1 MKYAIGIDIGGTKIS
16 AVVGSSG
23 GRILARMVVPT
34 LKGKKARVCVNR
46 LADCVADLV
55 RRSGIAKNRIR
66 GIGICIPGAVD
77 PAAGKVPK
85 SPHLDGWRG
94 IPLKEIFTRR
104 FRLPV
109 HMNNDANAAAMAEKL
124 FGQGRGVRNFIYITV
139 STGIG
144 AGIIAGG
151 ELIEGAS
158 YVAGEIGHM
167 TVEARGRKWKM
178 GERGVLEAYGSGT
191 AVARYVREKLKSKTP
206 SRCARYMDENGRL
219 TARAVGAA
227 AARKDPLALEAYRQ
241 AGYYFGIG
249 VGNLLNI
256 LNPQKIILGGGMLKS
271 APPVFWK
278 TFKKTCRERSWKEA
292 FEAVTITRT
301 KLGDQAGNLG
311 ALALVFEK
319 NGG

>member
-1 MKYAIGIDIGGTKIS
+1 MKYAVGIDIGGTKIS
-16 AVVGSSG
+16 AVVGTSCG
-23 GRILARMVVPT
+23 KILSRMVIPT
-34 LKGKKARVCVNR
+34 LKGRKARLCSDR
-46 LADCVADLV
+46 LADGVADLV
-55 RRSGIAKNRIR
+55 RRSGVSKKRIR

-77 PAAGKVPK
+77 PASGKVPK
-85 SPHLDGWRG
+85 SPHLEGWSG
-94 IPLKEIFTRR
+94 LSLKEIFTRR

-109 HMNNDANAAAMAEKL
+109 HMNNDANAAAVAEKL
-124 FGQGRGVRNFIYITV
+124 FGEGRGVRNFIYITV

-151 ELIEGAS
+151 KLIEGAS

-167 TVEARGRKWKM
+167 TVEAKGKEWKM
-178 GERGVLEAYGSGT
+178 GERGVLEAYSSGT
-191 AVARYVREKLKSKTP
+191 AVACYIREKLKSEKP
-206 SRCARYMDENGRL
+206 SRCLRYADENGQI

-227 AARKDPLALEAYRQ
+227 AARKDPLALEAYRE

-271 APPVFWK
+271 APSVFWK

-292 FEAVTITRT
+292 FEAVKIVRT
-301 KLGDQAGNLG
+301 KLGDRAGNLG

-319 NGG
+319 AGG